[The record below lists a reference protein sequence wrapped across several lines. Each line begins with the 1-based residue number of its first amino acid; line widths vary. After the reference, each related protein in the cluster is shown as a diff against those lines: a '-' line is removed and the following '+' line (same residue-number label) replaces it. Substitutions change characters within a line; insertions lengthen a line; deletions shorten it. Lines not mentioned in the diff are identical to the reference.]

1 MLQKMKDIREMQ
13 EKLTVKHF
21 EMDQSKMAPD
31 TASGTA
37 VGEDKE
43 DSQLKELIQALEKL
57 GSTIQSLHSR
67 QPVRKSA
74 MAASPKRVSLRTDPE
89 EQ

>member
-21 EMDQSKMAPD
+21 EIDQSKMAPE

-37 VGEDKE
+37 VGEEKE
-43 DSQLKELIQALEKL
+43 DEQLLELTQALQKL
-57 GSTIQSLHSR
+57 GSNIQSLHSKEPAKR
-67 QPVRKSA
+67 DVGG
-74 MAASPKRVSLRTDPE
+74 KRVSMKINVED
-89 EQ
+89 QV